1 MRKATMLGLVLC
13 VAAGASVA
21 AEKRFPDQV
30 PVDISIIDLG
40 KDQGYTFQNTYAKP
54 FFTYDLDKP
63 NTSNCNGH
71 CAEVWVPVYPFSQ
84 HPTDIGDFTLV
95 NRTDGSQQW
104 AYKGKPLYTFGF
116 GDHEPP
122 TEKDIQG
129 QWHILQP

>member
-1 MRKATMLGLVLC
+1 MHKVAVLGLALC
-13 VAAGASVA
+13 VAASASYA

-40 KDQGYTFQNTYAKP
+40 KDQGFAFQNTYAKP

-71 CAEVWVPVYPFSQ
+71 CAEIWVPVYPMAQ

-95 NRTDGSQQW
+95 NRTDGTQQW

-122 TEKDIQG
+122 TEKDTQG
-129 QWHILQP
+129 KWHELQP